1 MGAARAAGARV
12 LVTGRRPPAWGSVT
26 RDVRTIRTEAAPAPV
41 AGAPYSQAAAAA
53 PGEVV
58 FVSGQLGVD
67 PGTGAL
73 VGDVHEQTALALRH
87 VAAILAEA
95 GAGLGDVVKTTV
107 YLADLPEDF
116 AAMNAVYAHAFSGH
130 APARATVGVAALPL
144 GARVEIEAVAVV
156 PGG

>member
-1 MGAARAAGARV
+1 M
-12 LVTGRRPPAWGSVT
+12 
-26 RDVRTIRTEAAPAPV
+26 RTIRTEAAPAPV
-41 AGAPYSQAAAAA
+41 AGAPYSQATVAA

-73 VGDVHEQTALALRH
+73 ASEEAGEQAALALRH
-87 VAAILAEA
+87 VAAVLAAA
-95 GAGLGDVVKTTV
+95 GAGLADVAKTTV
-107 YLADLPEDF
+107 YLADMADF
-116 AAMNAVYAHAFSGH
+116 PAVNEVYARAFSGH

-156 PGG
+156 PAG

>member
-1 MGAARAAGARV
+1 
-12 LVTGRRPPAWGSVT
+12 
-26 RDVRTIRTEAAPAPV
+26 VRTIRTDAAPAPV
-41 AGAPYSQAAAAA
+41 PGATYSQAAAGA

-58 FVSGQLGVD
+58 FVSGQLGID

-73 VGDVHEQTALALRH
+73 VSDDVREQTALALRH

-95 GAGLGDVVKTTV
+95 GAGLGHVVKTSV
-107 YLADLPEDF
+107 YLTDLPGDF
-116 AAMNAVYAHAFSGH
+116 AAMNEVYAHAFSGH

-156 PGG
+156 REA